1 MVEIGLRLR
10 ATVAAAAAAAVPEV
24 GFKSMHSMYLILYSI
39 YLILKVPLRDAEENF
54 D

>member
-10 ATVAAAAAAAVPEV
+10 ATVAAAAAAVPEV

-39 YLILKVPLRDAEENF
+39 YLILKVPLRDAGENF